1 MAPRHQ
7 ARLDEATPRIVD
19 FLTHQ
24 PLPVGWLWTEW
35 LRRRRHMAYRE
46 LFIDSGSRN
55 GLPAAGWAGVDYLQA
70 HARLYHGHLLPSA
83 RVL

>member
-1 MAPRHQ
+1 
-7 ARLDEATPRIVD
+7 
-19 FLTHQ
+19 
-24 PLPVGWLWTEW
+24 
-35 LRRRRHMAYRE
+35 MAYRE